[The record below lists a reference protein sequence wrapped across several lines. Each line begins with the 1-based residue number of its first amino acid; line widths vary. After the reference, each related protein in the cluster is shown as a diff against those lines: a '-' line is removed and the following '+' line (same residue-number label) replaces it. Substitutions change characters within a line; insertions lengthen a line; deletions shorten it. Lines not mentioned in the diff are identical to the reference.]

1 MKIGFIGLGN
11 MGAPMVKRLV
21 ASGHDITGYDVMES
35 AMAALSEVKMSF
47 SKDILTAAREQ
58 DVVIT
63 MLPNGEALIKVVE
76 AIIPVMPKGS
86 CFIDCSTV
94 DINTTRQ
101 VATLLKNAAIHV
113 LDAPVSGGVGG
124 AVAGTLTFM
133 VGGSEDSFAI
143 GNPLFKI
150 MGQRVI
156 HCGADG
162 AGQAAKICNN
172 MILGVTMIATCEA
185 FALADDLA
193 LDRQKLFDVVST
205 SSGNSWSMS
214 TYCPAPGV
222 GPESP
227 SDNDYLPGFSA
238 SLMLKDLM
246 LSQEAATI
254 HGTPT
259 KAGQLALELYQDFVK
274 SSKGGAL
281 DFSAILQSLTS
292 RSKDQ

>member
-21 ASGHDITGYDVMES
+21 ASGHDITGYDLMES

-94 DINTTRQ
+94 DINITRQ

-259 KAGQLALELYQDFVK
+259 RTGQLALELYQDFVK

>member
-101 VATLLKNAAIHV
+101 VATLLKNAAIRV

-259 KAGQLALELYQDFVK
+259 RAGQLALELYQDFVK

>member
-21 ASGHDITGYDVMES
+21 ASGHDITGYDVKES

-113 LDAPVSGGVGG
+113 LDAPVSGGVSG
-124 AVAGTLTFM
+124 AGAGTLTFM

>member
-35 AMAALSEVKMSF
+35 AMATLSEVKMSF

-94 DINTTRQ
+94 DINITRQ

-124 AVAGTLTFM
+124 AEAGTLTFM

-259 KAGQLALELYQDFVK
+259 RTGQLALELYQDFVK

>member
-21 ASGHDITGYDVMES
+21 ASGHDITGYDVKES

-63 MLPNGEALIKVVE
+63 MLPSGEALIKVVE

-113 LDAPVSGGVGG
+113 LDAPVSGGVSG
-124 AVAGTLTFM
+124 AEAGTLTFM

-150 MGQRVI
+150 MGKRVI